1 MLSIV
6 PIVAALCMAAVSA
19 QTPETGEMNCG
30 EQLGIKAA
38 DGE

>member
-30 EQLGIKAA
+30 ELGIKAA